1 MDCEPLIHLTNI
13 FSILGC
19 VLSIENTPVNK
30 IKSLCS
36 WSLPGSEK
44 GPLVGTDSKQ
54 ETDEKGVTCLMV
66 LSAGEETRAEKRAVL
81 KDGAVLNSDVTS
93 LR

>member
-1 MDCEPLIHLTNI
+1 M
-13 FSILGC
+13 
-19 VLSIENTPVNK
+19 LSIENTPVNE

-66 LSAGEETRAEKRAVL
+66 LSTGEETRAEKRAVL
-81 KDGAVLNSDVTS
+81 NSDVTS
-93 LR
+93 VR